1 MLVSSPRPKHSV
13 TGFPDK
19 VGNVCYKVLQCP
31 DALRHAKTRNSGQ
44 SQNTRYINKIS
55 TLWIIYHQKGLDEE
69 IPKQQT
75 KLRNIYSISRYK
87 RNTTKMSKVLYHNS
101 NKEWESVDSQ
111 NAYIGDLLDC
121 WEPSKWNTVCTS
133 SMPHLRKHFLDS
145 TRCFGLRNRSGGLQI
160 FEMSKF

>member
-31 DALRHAKTRNSGQ
+31 DTLRHAKTWISGQ
-44 SQNTRYINKIS
+44 FQNTRYINKIS

-75 KLRNIYSISRYK
+75 KLHNLCSILYWECKCARLTTGNISKISWLYCYLSIFLAILASTWYTYIYSWAPNHATSVHSTCTEVSIIPYLCFLLS
-87 RNTTKMSKVLYHNS
+87 VLM
-101 NKEWESVDSQ
+101 
-111 NAYIGDLLDC
+111 C
-121 WEPSKWNTVCTS
+121 PPS
-133 SMPHLRKHFLDS
+133 
-145 TRCFGLRNRSGGLQI
+145 I
-160 FEMSKF
+160 FQ